1 LTAAKHLLAQRG
13 QERQALATTK
23 KTAKTIKK
31 PATAAAYETQL
42 RAHQSDVELKKIQ
55 RYFKSGAGEYGA
67 GDEFMGVRMGQMF
80 ALSQAFVD
88 MPPSEIEKLLDS
100 PIHEVRAGAC
110 SIMDKQA
117 RTKQTPAS
125 RRQELYALYFRR
137 MGRINNWDLVDLAA
151 HSGPSF
157 RRAARV
163 QPRDLVPCWA
173 GQHAALARPS
183 LPHLRRPGGHIPQL
197 GAVNPLA
204 PQSRLYRRRVGL
216 GRRQQQRAG
225 RNRGERV

>member
-1 LTAAKHLLAQRG
+1 MTAAKHLLAQRG

-31 PATAAAYETQL
+31 PATAAKPKPAAAPMELTAAAYETQL

-100 PIHEVRAGAC
+100 PIHEVRARAA
-110 SIMDKQA
+110 SWTSKRA
-117 RTKQTPAS
+117 PS
-125 RRQELYALYFRR
+125 RR
-137 MGRINNWDLVDLAA
+137 
-151 HSGPSF
+151 P
-157 RRAARV
+157 RAAARNSM
-163 QPRDLVPCWA
+163 RCTSGAWA
-173 GQHAALARPS
+173 ASTIG
-183 LPHLRRPGGHIPQL
+183 
-197 GAVNPLA
+197 VW
-204 PQSRLYRRRVGL
+204 
-216 GRRQQQRAG
+216 
-225 RNRGERV
+225 